1 MGQLFFQVGQSGMNS
16 LLAPGLHPFSPH
28 FSPQKSGKPETF
40 SVKLQTVENL
50 REFCPSTHLF
60 GRSIGASLCT
70 DPSAHYGRWPL
81 PEAGIKVP
89 MTAILLIALL
99 CTLSKNLLCQLSPPL
114 KETKTRSVWQRKN
127 VLNIKL
133 IRLQSMLCTFEVVF
147 ADTHHSQLNRPSL

>member
-1 MGQLFFQVGQSGMNS
+1 MNS

-40 SVKLQTVENL
+40 SVKLQTMENL

-81 PEAGIKVP
+81 P
-89 MTAILLIALL
+89 TAILLIALL
-99 CTLSKNLLCQLSPPL
+99 CPLSKNLLCQLSPPL

-133 IRLQSMLCTFEVVF
+133 IRLQSRHFWSYICRYSPLSVESPFFVVAAF
-147 ADTHHSQLNRPSL
+147 PIVPALPLSTRYKV